1 MKGIIKM
8 FYYYIFYII
17 YNIINIFIIY
27 KSIKTILNE
36 GAVFNKKY
44 EIGSYI
50 LYFTIST
57 LMFLLYP
64 IPLIMLFTNILIVF
78 LIQFNYKTKIKN
90 KILLTLYIITIL
102 SIIDTITSIL
112 INKTIISI
120 NIKNSYDIENIF
132 DAILGWTFQLVLSF
146 VSLKSIKSFRKMQSN
161 LEMPKIFWLPLIV
174 IPFISIL
181 LVLLFLYDKS
191 SSVKLIIFLCVS
203 LIIINLTIFALY
215 DLFLDYTKS
224 KIEKE
229 LLEREKEFNLKQF
242 NIIINNYESLE
253 LFRHDFK
260 NHISYIKKCSKDKN
274 LDEIIKYIDSITR
287 EVKINKNIIINSGNI
302 ILDSILS
309 FKFQEI
315 INNNIRL
322 EYKVLAPYDLK
333 IDSLDLVS
341 LLGNLIDNIIEANI
355 KIENVSDRYSN
366 INIKYIK
373 NNLFINLENSF
384 KEVKFDN
391 NNNLKTLKKE
401 SHKHGLGLKSIK
413 NIVDKYNG
421 FIKMDIKENK
431 FITKIVLTLE
441 N

>member
-1 MKGIIKM
+1 M
-8 FYYYIFYII
+8 FYYIFYII

-27 KSIKTILNE
+27 KSIKTILDE
-36 GAVFNKKY
+36 DAVFNKKY
-44 EIGSYI
+44 EIYSYI
-50 LYFTIST
+50 LFFIISS

-64 IPLIMLFTNILIVF
+64 IPLITLFTNILIVF
-78 LIQFNYKTKIKN
+78 LIQFNYKTKMKN

-102 SIIDTITSIL
+102 SIIDVITSIL
-112 INKTIISI
+112 INKAVVNI
-120 NIKNSYDIENIF
+120 NIQIRYNNNF
-132 DAILGWTFQLVLSF
+132 NTILGFIFQLALNF
-146 VSLKSIKSFRKMQSN
+146 ISLKSIKSFKKMQFN
-161 LEMPKIFWLPLIV
+161 LEMPKIFWFPLIV
-174 IPFISIL
+174 IPFISML

-215 DLFLDYTKS
+215 DFFLDYTKS

-229 LLEREKEFNLKQF
+229 LLEREKEFTLKQF

-260 NHISYIKKCSKDKN
+260 NHISYIKKCSKDNN
-274 LDEIIKYIDSITR
+274 LDEIIKYTDNITK
-287 EVKINKNIIINSGNI
+287 EVKINKNININSGNLLI
-302 ILDSILS
+302 DSILN

-315 INNNIRL
+315 LNNNIRL
-322 EYKVLAPYDLK
+322 EYNVLAPYDLK

-413 NIVDKYNG
+413 NIVNKYNG

>member
-1 MKGIIKM
+1 M
-8 FYYYIFYII
+8 FYYIFYII

-27 KSIKTILNE
+27 KSIKTILDE
-36 GAVFNKKY
+36 DAVFNKKY
-44 EIGSYI
+44 EIYSYI
-50 LYFTIST
+50 LFFIISS

-64 IPLIMLFTNILIVF
+64 IPLITLFTNILIVF
-78 LIQFNYKTKIKN
+78 LIQFNYKTKMKN

-102 SIIDTITSIL
+102 SIIDVITSIL
-112 INKTIISI
+112 INKAVVNI
-120 NIKNSYDIENIF
+120 NIQIRYNNNF
-132 DAILGWTFQLVLSF
+132 NTILGFIFQLALNF
-146 VSLKSIKSFRKMQSN
+146 ISLKSIKSFKKMQFN
-161 LEMPKIFWLPLIV
+161 LEMPKIFWFPLIV
-174 IPFISIL
+174 IPFISML

-215 DLFLDYTKS
+215 DFFLDYTKS

-260 NHISYIKKCSKDKN
+260 NHISYIKKCSKDNN
-274 LDEIIKYIDSITR
+274 LDEIIKYTDNITK
-287 EVKINKNIIINSGNI
+287 EVKINKNININSGNLLI
-302 ILDSILS
+302 DSILN

-315 INNNIRL
+315 LNNNIRL
-322 EYKVLAPYDLK
+322 EYNVLAPYDLK

-413 NIVDKYNG
+413 NIVNKYNG

>member
-1 MKGIIKM
+1 M
-8 FYYYIFYII
+8 FYYIFYII

-27 KSIKTILNE
+27 KSIKTILDE
-36 GAVFNKKY
+36 DAVFNKKY
-44 EIGSYI
+44 EIYSYI
-50 LYFTIST
+50 LFFIISS

-64 IPLIMLFTNILIVF
+64 IPLITLFTNILIVF
-78 LIQFNYKTKIKN
+78 LIQFNYKTKMKN

-102 SIIDTITSIL
+102 SIIDVITSIL
-112 INKTIISI
+112 INKAVVNI
-120 NIKNSYDIENIF
+120 NIQIRYNNNF
-132 DAILGWTFQLVLSF
+132 NTILGFIFQLALNF
-146 VSLKSIKSFRKMQSN
+146 ISLKSIKSFKKMQFN
-161 LEMPKIFWLPLIV
+161 LEMPKIFWFPLIV
-174 IPFISIL
+174 IPFISML

-215 DLFLDYTKS
+215 DFFLDYTKS

-260 NHISYIKKCSKDKN
+260 NHISYKKKCSKDNN
-274 LDEIIKYIDSITR
+274 LDEIIKYTDNITK
-287 EVKINKNIIINSGNI
+287 EVKINKNININSGNLLI
-302 ILDSILS
+302 DSILN

-315 INNNIRL
+315 LNNNIRL
-322 EYKVLAPYDLK
+322 EYNVLAPYDLK

-413 NIVDKYNG
+413 NIVNKYNG

>member
-1 MKGIIKM
+1 M
-8 FYYYIFYII
+8 FYYIFYII

-27 KSIKTILNE
+27 KSIKTILDE
-36 GAVFNKKY
+36 DAVFNKKY

-146 VSLKSIKSFRKMQSN
+146 VSLKSIKSFRKMQFN
-161 LEMPKIFWLPLIV
+161 LEMPKMFWLPLIV
-174 IPFISIL
+174 IPFISML

-215 DLFLDYTKS
+215 DFFLDYTKS

-260 NHISYIKKCSKDKN
+260 NHIS
-274 LDEIIKYIDSITR
+274 
-287 EVKINKNIIINSGNI
+287 
-302 ILDSILS
+302 
-309 FKFQEI
+309 
-315 INNNIRL
+315 
-322 EYKVLAPYDLK
+322 
-333 IDSLDLVS
+333 
-341 LLGNLIDNIIEANI
+341 
-355 KIENVSDRYSN
+355 
-366 INIKYIK
+366 
-373 NNLFINLENSF
+373 
-384 KEVKFDN
+384 
-391 NNNLKTLKKE
+391 
-401 SHKHGLGLKSIK
+401 
-413 NIVDKYNG
+413 
-421 FIKMDIKENK
+421 
-431 FITKIVLTLE
+431 
-441 N
+441 

>member
-1 MKGIIKM
+1 M
-8 FYYYIFYII
+8 FYYIFYII

-27 KSIKTILNE
+27 KSIKTILDE
-36 GAVFNKKY
+36 DAVFNKKY
-44 EIGSYI
+44 EIYSYI
-50 LYFTIST
+50 LFFIISS

-64 IPLIMLFTNILIVF
+64 IPLITLFTNILIVF
-78 LIQFNYKTKIKN
+78 LIQFNYKTKMKN

-146 VSLKSIKSFRKMQSN
+146 VSLKSIKSFRKMQFN
-161 LEMPKIFWLPLIV
+161 LEMPKIFWFPLIV
-174 IPFISIL
+174 IPFISML

-215 DLFLDYTKS
+215 DFFLDYTKS

-287 EVKINKNIIINSGNI
+287 EVKINKNISINSGNI

>member
-1 MKGIIKM
+1 M
-8 FYYYIFYII
+8 FYYIFYII

-27 KSIKTILNE
+27 KSIKTILDE
-36 GAVFNKKY
+36 DAVFNKKY
-44 EIGSYI
+44 EIYSYI
-50 LYFTIST
+50 LFFIISS

-64 IPLIMLFTNILIVF
+64 IPLITLFTNILIVF
-78 LIQFNYKTKIKN
+78 LIQFNYKTKMKN

-102 SIIDTITSIL
+102 SIIDVITSIL
-112 INKTIISI
+112 INKAVVNI
-120 NIKNSYDIENIF
+120 NIQIRYNNNF
-132 DAILGWTFQLVLSF
+132 NTILGFIFQLALNF
-146 VSLKSIKSFRKMQSN
+146 ISLKSIKSFKKMQFN
-161 LEMPKIFWLPLIV
+161 LEMPKIFWFPLIV
-174 IPFISIL
+174 IPFISML

-215 DLFLDYTKS
+215 DFFLDYTKS

-287 EVKINKNIIINSGNI
+287 EVKINKNISINSGNI

-322 EYKVLAPYDLK
+322 EYKVLVPYDLK

-341 LLGNLIDNIIEANI
+341 LIGNLIDNIIEANI
-355 KIENVSDRYSN
+355 KIENISHRYSN
-366 INIKYIK
+366 ITIEYIQ
-373 NNLFINLENSF
+373 NNLLINLENSF
-384 KEVKFDN
+384 KEIKFDD